1 MFDSLSKAKDGRKLN
16 DVVVE
21 GPAAIGD
28 ILVVRW
34 WAEKWIQQDP
44 RTIDEGDKDQA
55 EGGGEKL
62 LAQDIMNFGGDKIV
76 N

>member
-1 MFDSLSKAKDGRKLN
+1 MN
-16 DVVVE
+16 
-21 GPAAIGD
+21 PT
-28 ILVVRW
+28 
-34 WAEKWIQQDP
+34 DP

-62 LAQDIMNFGGDKIV
+62 LAQDIMNFSADKIV